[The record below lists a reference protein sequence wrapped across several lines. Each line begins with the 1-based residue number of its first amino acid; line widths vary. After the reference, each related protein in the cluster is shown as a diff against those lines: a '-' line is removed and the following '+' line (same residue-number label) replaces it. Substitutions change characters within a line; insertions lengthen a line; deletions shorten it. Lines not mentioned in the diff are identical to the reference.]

1 MFIGADL
8 AECVASSTSSP
19 TLHVLLLRLAVCLR
33 VRQIAAHGVEL
44 ILPTRVRSSRTGR
57 RSSARRSRLAIV
69 VLIVILSNDPL

>member
-8 AECVASSTSSP
+8 AERVAPTSPSS
-19 TLHVLLLRLAVCLR
+19 TLHVLLLRLAACLR
-33 VRQIAAHGVEL
+33 VRQIAAHSVEL

>member
-8 AECVASSTSSP
+8 AESVAPTSSS
-19 TLHVLLLRLAVCLR
+19 TLHVLLLRLAACLR
-33 VRQIAAHGVEL
+33 VRQIAAHSVEL